1 MQRKLQWNMQKAKS
15 QIQIICCISF
25 LILGNVSAIHA
36 LEKAEIKVRIFST
49 TNISK
54 TIVSTDYGL
63 YHLLAYDSNLNF
75 LDTVYDIFP
84 LDSIRTFY
92 FSKSGKEVS
101 VSRGN
106 KKIGVFHA
114 VRLVSE
120 DATREFRIEANR
132 KNRVYEDALQI
143 RVFKGF
149 LQLVNVVEME
159 KYVAGV
165 VESEGGHVEELEFF
179 KAQAVLARTFALKNL
194 EKHKSE
200 GYNLKDD
207 VSSQVYF
214 SKCHY
219 KNSDC
224 ILEAV
229 DLTKDT
235 LIVTEN
241 CSPILGVFHAN
252 SGGQTVGSDH
262 AWYSAID
269 YLQAKHDSF
278 SVGVGSYYWEKRIS
292 KKSFYDFV
300 ARSMKV
306 SNDISLHKAL
316 LNFSQRERQAY
327 FVHKSHRLK
336 LTKIRTHYKLRST
349 FFSIHEDGD
358 YLVIK
363 GKGYGHGVGM
373 SQDGAIEMSRRGY
386 SYKDIINF
394 YYSGIELESIHH
406 LL

>member
-1 MQRKLQWNMQKAKS
+1 MIFNA
-15 QIQIICCISF
+15 
-25 LILGNVSAIHA
+25 SAFSNTEVKI
-36 LEKAEIKVRIFST
+36 RIFST
-49 TNISK
+49 TNITK

-63 YHLLAYDSNLNF
+63 YHLIAYDKDLNI
-75 LDTVYDIFP
+75 LDTVYDVFP
-84 LDSIRTFY
+84 LDSIRTFN
-92 FSKSGKEVS
+92 FSKSGNEVK
-101 VSRGN
+101 VSRG
-106 KKIGVFHA
+106 KESIGVYNA

-120 DATREFRIEANR
+120 DATREFRIQANR

-143 RVFKGF
+143 RVFNGY
-149 LQLVNVVEME
+149 LQLVNVVNME

-165 VESEGGHVEELEFF
+165 VESEGGHVNELEFF

-194 EKHKSE
+194 EKHQSE

-207 VSSQVYF
+207 VTSQVYF
-214 SKCHY
+214 SKAHY

-229 DLTKDT
+229 DLTRDT
-235 LIVTEN
+235 LIVTEGCN
-241 CSPILGVFHAN
+241 PILGVFHAN

-262 AWYSAID
+262 AWYTAIE
-269 YLQAKHDSF
+269 YLQPQQDSF
-278 SVGVGSYYWEKRIS
+278 SVGVGSYSWEKKIS

-316 LNFSQRERQAY
+316 LNFNQSTRQAY

-336 LTKIRTHYKLRST
+336 LTKFRTHYNLRST
-349 FFSIHEDGD
+349 FFSIKESGD
-358 YLVIK
+358 YVVLK

-373 SQDGAIEMSRRGY
+373 SQDGAIEMSKRGY
-386 SYKDIINF
+386 SYREIINF
-394 YYSGIELESIHH
+394 YYYGTELESIENI
-406 LL
+406 LQNSRVP